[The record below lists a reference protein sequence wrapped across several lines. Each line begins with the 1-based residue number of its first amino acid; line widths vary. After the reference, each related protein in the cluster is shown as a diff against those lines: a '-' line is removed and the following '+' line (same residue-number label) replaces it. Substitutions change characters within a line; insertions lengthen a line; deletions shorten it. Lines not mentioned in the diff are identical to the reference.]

1 MASIVKSLRVLGDP
15 NRLRM
20 LLLLAGEE
28 LSVAELQEILGMGQS
43 TISTHLAQLKHAGL
57 VEDRR
62 TGKNIWYRFNS
73 ESGVS
78 ELLTLLQQAKEEIPE
93 GKHDQ
98 AALQLILRKRQDKT
112 RAFFDDMAGRLGREY
127 VPGRSWQ
134 SIAEALLQ
142 LLPPLVI
149 ADLGAGEGAF
159 SLLLAQRAQ
168 QVIAVD
174 NSDKMV
180 ELGSALARKQGVT
193 TLEYRKGDLEAVP
206 IADGSVDL
214 ALFSQSLHHALHPER
229 AVAEAWRI
237 LKDASRSLTCC
248 NIVLPRRASYMPT
261 CGWASAKWIW
271 RACWATP
278 ASGTCTQ
285 PLCIRRPKHP
295 FFKPCWRREANRLR
309 LKAHRALMAHPF
321 PRCCRRH
328 SPHAVFIFSIAKSFF
343 LRSVPQRYPVSEPSL
358 PITRWQGTAMATG
371 LVAQARATARTAF
384 G

>member
-1 MASIVKSLRVLGDP
+1 MASIVKSLRVLGDI

-20 LLLLAGEE
+20 LLLLSREE

-62 TGKNIWYRFNS
+62 AGKNIWYQAKS
-73 ESGVS
+73 KGEVLSQ
-78 ELLTLLQQAKEEIPE
+78 LLASLQQAPEELPQAE
-93 GKHDQ
+93 HDH
-98 AALQLILRKRQDKT
+98 AALDLVLRKRQDKT

-127 VPGRSWQ
+127 VPGRSWK

-142 LLPPLVI
+142 LLPPMVI

-180 ELGSALARKQGVT
+180 ELGSALAKKTGVT

-214 ALFSQSLHHALHPER
+214 ALFSQSLHHALHPAR
-229 AVAEAWRI
+229 AIAEAWRI
-237 LKDASRSLTCC
+237 LKPGGRIAILDLLQHRFAE
-248 NIVLPRRASYMPT
+248 A
-261 CGWASAKWIW
+261 
-271 RACWATP
+271 
-278 ASGTCTQ
+278 
-285 PLCIRRPKHP
+285 
-295 FFKPCWRREANRLR
+295 RELYADVWLGFSEVE
-309 LKAHRALMAHPF
+309 LEKLLSKAGFA
-321 PRCCRRH
+321 
-328 SPHAVFIFSIAKSFF
+328 
-343 LRSVPQRYPVSEPSL
+343 E
-358 PITRWQGTAMATG
+358 
-371 LVAQARATARTAF
+371 RATAVVHKETEAPF
-384 G
+384 FQTLLATGNKGL